1 MTSDQRTKWNE
12 THRGKSS
19 AGDAEPLVVEML
31 PLLPRG
37 GLVLDVAAGRG
48 RNTIPIARAGM
59 RVIAVDFSEVALR
72 TLAEIAR
79 SEPLPIWPVLAD
91 FDRFALRDRSFD
103 AIINVNFLD
112 RALFPEFAHAL
123 KPGGILLAE
132 TFLIDQAEI
141 GHPKDP
147 RFLLKHYELRELVAG
162 LELLRY
168 REGLVTYPDGSHA
181 WRASAVAR
189 RNR

>member
-1 MTSDQRTKWNE
+1 VTSDQRAKWNA

-19 AGDAEPLVVEML
+19 AGEAEPFVIEML

-48 RNTIPIARAGM
+48 RNSIPVARAGM
-59 RVIAVDFSEVALR
+59 HVIAADFSEVAMR

-79 SEPLPIWPVLAD
+79 AERLPIWPVLAD
-91 FDRFALRDRSFD
+91 FDKFALRDRSFD

-112 RALFPEFAHAL
+112 RAMFSEFARAL
-123 KPGGILLAE
+123 RPGGTLLAE

-141 GHPKDP
+141 GHPRDP
-147 RFLLKHYELRELVAG
+147 RFMLRHYELRELVAG

-168 REGLVTYPDGSHA
+168 REGLFAYPDGSRA
-181 WRASAVAR
+181 WRASVVAR
-189 RNR
+189 RNS